1 MEVLFRNSALRAWA
15 TTAAR
20 TDFSVP
26 RNVAVVKQA
35 NPRVI
40 AKNVFMPNKGGVGW
54 LENSGTL

>member
-1 MEVLFRNSALRAWA
+1 MAWA

-20 TDFSVP
+20 TNFSVP